1 MRPRRHTRP
10 AGGNPTLVVKLGT
23 GHCSAYEIT
32 GVPYTATDGSGSTV
46 DITLTANAS
55 LPGVLTPGG
64 NNNLATTISY
74 TTSFAVTSV
83 SGPNGAGTTTAYD
96 TYGRPS
102 SSTMVD
108 GAATS
113 YSYTYN
119 PNTQTA
125 TLGNRW
131 KKTTMDGFGR
141 VTKVETGHDG
151 VTVATVDTQYASCA
165 CSPLGKVWKVSQP
178 YAPGAQVNWT
188 TYTYDG
194 SGRTLTVTAPDGS
207 VTRYSYQGNQTTVTD
222 PAGKWKTF
230 TNDAMGNLVTVT
242 EPNPAGGS
250 NLVTSY
256 TYNVLSQLTQV
267 SMPRAEGTQTR
278 TFQWSGSD
286 MVSATNPENGTVT
299 YQYDGEHRVTQRI
312 DAKGQKTLYSYDAY
326 GRLTQKRYFAWVNQ
340 ILTEQP
346 AQEVDYY
353 YDTNPLNGS
362 YSAQAWGRLAAVTFA
377 AGYSYQYSYNQAGRV
392 IKQKL
397 RTPDQRS
404 QQPVEFEAQYGWDN
418 EGRMTSQSYP
428 AQDYLTAGP
437 QYAYQFDAMGRTNGM
452 TGPPWNL
459 TIATAAYGPAG
470 ELTSLNGDTRT
481 YNTLGQLTRIS
492 GGGID
497 LEYVYTAG
505 QNNGRITQQI
515 DHVSGEQ
522 VTYQYDQ
529 LNRLSHAETLDNS
542 WGLSYGYDG
551 FGNLTAKTVTKGT
564 AIPGWTGFTVAY
576 DPATNHGGG
585 YDANGNAPVGGVYPY
600 DVENRLTTTI
610 RSPAKGEYYGSD
622 GSYVYDPWGKRV
634 GWRFPRSTGIVGA
647 DPETKCEVHF
657 YGITGQ
663 KLASYSCGYHDAEG
677 GDGTF
682 YWSLKGYNVYFAGHL
697 VQSNGV
703 SVTTDRL
710 GSVRA
715 NGNGERFNYLPNG
728 EERTPTADGREKF
741 ATYIRDSGGL
751 DYADQRYYDRG
762 SGRFLTADPT
772 MDNMDYSNPT
782 SWNMYGYADGD
793 PVNFNDPEGTDC
805 SSTHLAGWAGIT
817 NGTTVGDFLSKNS
830 DLSVFAETVFSEA
843 RIGWDDDAAYE
854 KAAIAATIMNRWQ
867 IVNGY
872 YDLYDRKVGS
882 RGAEQKGAGWGKA
895 DGTIGSVV
903 WAKDQFVVWSSPGKL
918 TTGSR
923 GRLND
928 ALSSDETTDQCISL
942 LQSIGTVAGFW
953 AARNDHTMYAS
964 ADGTIF
970 TSFGQSSANQS
981 YYETKIGSFGSSNI
995 FFGVSQSQIWP
1006 HGTPVPQP
1014 PRPGRPPRPPRRGGG
1029 EPQ

>member
-256 TYNVLSQLTQV
+256 TYNALSQLTQV

-312 DAKGQKTLYSYDAY
+312 DAKGQKTLYSYDPY

-340 ILTEQP
+340 ISHGAARPGGGLLLRHQP
-346 AQEVDYY
+346 AQWQLLGAGV
-353 YDTNPLNGS
+353 G
-362 YSAQAWGRLAAVTFA
+362 A
-377 AGYSYQYSYNQAGRV
+377 AGGGDVRGRV
-392 IKQKL
+392 LVSIQL
-397 RTPDQRS
+397 QSGRAGDQA
-404 QQPVEFEAQYGWDN
+404 EAAD
-418 EGRMTSQSYP
+418 
-428 AQDYLTAGP
+428 AGP
-437 QYAYQFDAMGRTNGM
+437 AE
-452 TGPPWNL
+452 P
-459 TIATAAYGPAG
+459 AA
-470 ELTSLNGDTRT
+470 
-481 YNTLGQLTRIS
+481 
-492 GGGID
+492 GGIRGA
-497 LEYVYTAG
+497 V
-505 QNNGRITQQI
+505 
-515 DHVSGEQ
+515 
-522 VTYQYDQ
+522 
-529 LNRLSHAETLDNS
+529 
-542 WGLSYGYDG
+542 
-551 FGNLTAKTVTKGT
+551 
-564 AIPGWTGFTVAY
+564 
-576 DPATNHGGG
+576 
-585 YDANGNAPVGGVYPY
+585 
-600 DVENRLTTTI
+600 
-610 RSPAKGEYYGSD
+610 
-622 GSYVYDPWGKRV
+622 RV
-634 GWRFPRSTGIVGA
+634 G
-647 DPETKCEVHF
+647 
-657 YGITGQ
+657 Q
-663 KLASYSCGYHDAEG
+663 
-677 GDGTF
+677 
-682 YWSLKGYNVYFAGHL
+682 
-697 VQSNGV
+697 
-703 SVTTDRL
+703 
-710 GSVRA
+710 
-715 NGNGERFNYLPNG
+715 
-728 EERTPTADGREKF
+728 
-741 ATYIRDSGGL
+741 
-751 DYADQRYYDRG
+751 
-762 SGRFLTADPT
+762 
-772 MDNMDYSNPT
+772 
-782 SWNMYGYADGD
+782 
-793 PVNFNDPEGTDC
+793 
-805 SSTHLAGWAGIT
+805 
-817 NGTTVGDFLSKNS
+817 
-830 DLSVFAETVFSEA
+830 
-843 RIGWDDDAAYE
+843 
-854 KAAIAATIMNRWQ
+854 
-867 IVNGY
+867 
-872 YDLYDRKVGS
+872 
-882 RGAEQKGAGWGKA
+882 
-895 DGTIGSVV
+895 
-903 WAKDQFVVWSSPGKL
+903 
-918 TTGSR
+918 
-923 GRLND
+923 
-928 ALSSDETTDQCISL
+928 
-942 LQSIGTVAGFW
+942 
-953 AARNDHTMYAS
+953 
-964 ADGTIF
+964 
-970 TSFGQSSANQS
+970 
-981 YYETKIGSFGSSNI
+981 
-995 FFGVSQSQIWP
+995 
-1006 HGTPVPQP
+1006 
-1014 PRPGRPPRPPRRGGG
+1014 
-1029 EPQ
+1029 